1 MELENLVKLV
11 VSAYAKRHGISEEQA
26 MALLEPIL
34 NDRSKLEELYRTL
47 KEAEILGETF
57 SNIPDE
63 VKPIASRLIDSH
75 LSSDDDDMLSIL
87 REARKLAIQLK
98 IIDYVLGTTM
108 GNNRSENDE
117 IIRKIIEENERLRR
131 ENEELKKSIEKII
144 SMFEEQ
150 KKKSEMEELRSQIS
164 TLAQQ
169 IASIKKDIEVKLATG
184 NTVGVKNE
192 LDTLVNTLEKFI
204 RINEMLKKLG
214 AVNEAQNIPKEL
226 LEKIK
231 NPPSSEEG
239 IKVWLEAL
247 DKIIRLA
254 QFASRGKNTGNVV
267 QQPTQISTKGK
278 EIVVEKQPEFK
289 PIETLPLPKQEKKS
303 EFEPIIISGEGSE

>member
-11 VSAYAKRHGISEEQA
+11 VSAYAKKHGISEEQA

-63 VKPIASRLIDSH
+63 VKPIASRLIDNH

-108 GNNRSENDE
+108 GSNKNENDE

-131 ENEELKKSIEKII
+131 ENEELKKSIERII
-144 SMFEEQ
+144 NMFEEQ
-150 KKKSEMEELRSQIS
+150 RKRNEMEELRSQIS

-169 IASIKKDIEVKLATG
+169 ISSIKNDIEAKLAMG
-184 NTVGVKNE
+184 NTNAVKNE

-214 AVNEAQNIPKEL
+214 AVNEVHNIPKEL

-231 NPPSSEEG
+231 NPPSNEEG
-239 IKVWLEAL
+239 IKVWLDTL
-247 DKIIRLA
+247 DRIIKLA
-254 QFASRGKNTGNVV
+254 QFASRGKNTGNVI
-267 QQPTQISTKGK
+267 QQPIQTSTTSK
-278 EIVVEKQPEFK
+278 EVIVEKQQEFK

-303 EFEPIIISGEGSE
+303 EFEPIIISGEGNE